1 MEFRGGGWVV
11 DFFGLEY
18 GARGID
24 TINQSHFVSLNAN
37 LFIIIDD
44 KMKKKKKLGKTWAL
58 CVA

>member
-44 KMKKKKKLGKTWAL
+44 KMKKKKKIG
-58 CVA
+58 